1 MRANF
6 IPTDSA
12 LPFLRA
18 QPAFGDQP
26 AQVRITAA
34 ILRQQNYRRTVV
46 DRNLGTN
53 NELEPNFARFHVRAH
68 DAIDA
73 VSIRQSQSRQSESM
87 GLLDQLIRMARAFE
101 ERKITLA
108 PEWHVAGHKGL
119 RQK

>member
-26 AQVRITAA
+26 TQIRITAA
-34 ILRQQNYRRTVV
+34 ILRQQNNRRTVV
-46 DRNLGTN
+46 DRDLRTDD
-53 NELEPNFARFHVRAH
+53 ELEPDFARFHVRAH
-68 DAIDA
+68 DAVDA
-73 VSIRQSQSRQSESM
+73 VSIRQSQSRQSEPM
-87 GLLDQLIRMARAFE
+87 GLLDQLIRMARAFK

-108 PEWHVAGHKGL
+108 PEGCVAGHKGL

>member
-1 MRANF
+1 MGANF

-26 AQVRITAA
+26 TQVGIAAA

-46 DRNLGTN
+46 DCNLGTYDQ
-53 NELEPNFARFHVRAH
+53 LEPDFARFYVRAH

-73 VSIRQSQSRQSESM
+73 VSIRQSQSPQSESM

-101 ERKITLA
+101 
-108 PEWHVAGHKGL
+108 
-119 RQK
+119 